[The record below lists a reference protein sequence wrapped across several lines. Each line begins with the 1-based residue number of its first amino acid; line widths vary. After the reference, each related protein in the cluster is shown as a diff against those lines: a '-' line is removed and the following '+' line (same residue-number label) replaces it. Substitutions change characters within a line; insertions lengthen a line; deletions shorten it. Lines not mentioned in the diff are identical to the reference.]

1 MMNSNPYPDLKLYLV
16 TDRELSLGR
25 SLEEVVSEA
34 VAGGVTIVQLREK
47 DASTG
52 EFVELAKRLKTILK
66 PYGIPL
72 IINDRVDLAL
82 AVDAEGLHIGQ
93 SDMPYEIARKLLG
106 PDKIIG
112 LSVENMDDLL
122 KANELD
128 VDYVGISPVYGTS
141 TKTDTAEPF
150 GLDGLKEAVRLS
162 MHPTVAIG
170 GMNKSTA
177 ADVIS
182 TGCDGIAV
190 VSAISSAEN
199 IREAASELKKI
210 VEDNHSKSWCQQIW
224 RASDRI
230 YKKILGL
237 EFISDLSD
245 GTLDVDIFSRYI
257 AQDEIYLRNYYRN
270 MFALA
275 DMMDDEADKELFLS
289 FAQSG
294 MEGEKAMHDLLIE
307 RYGMDMDV
315 KASVVTVG
323 YNDLIQNA
331 INSGNKYCALAVMLP
346 CMWIYNRVG
355 LHILQMSQLEN
366 NPYKEWILEYG
377 NEEFSEGV
385 NRVLDI
391 IDAWAKEV
399 DQETA
404 DEMNRLYLM
413 AALYEYAFWDYA
425 YYGEKKSYEYT
436 KSLEGWI

>member
-16 TDRELSLGR
+16 TDRELSLGH

-52 EFVELAKRLKTILK
+52 EFVELAMRLKTILK

-72 IINDRVDLAL
+72 IINDRVDVAL

-128 VDYVGISPVYGTS
+128 VDYVGISPVYGTP

-210 VEDNHSKSWCQQIW
+210 VEDNHSTRWCQQIW

-391 IDAWAKEV
+391 IDAWANEV

-436 KSLEGWI
+436 KSLDGWI